1 MANVR
6 PLRGTSVAGR
16 WVAVL
21 PSAALLAVAC
31 TSLPSATTDVQVPQ
45 ETLEQTET
53 VTTSA
58 LVSQMLIGSA
68 FEGIEESQVL
78 ADARSFCGVL
88 GGDWTGES
96 ATQALFE
103 IAAAASFGRVAD
115 PDSLDFGRDI
125 SPYMAVVGGVA
136 GDLCPTEN
144 EAFDEYV
151 ASVGFS
157 PFDPV
162 AEWARVIPRH
172 AQSPFADL
180 PFEIAIATAE
190 SWCEFMRAGGTPD
203 SFLVRSSAD
212 IAELDESGT
221 ATSAQEIRLLGDI
234 STLMSVGCPDE
245 AQRLMDAALASGNR
259 DPGFDPGPIALSPEE
274 AACSGLIW
282 AVDGFSDV
290 LSEDTL
296 NAFAFANPDECVS
309 ELGPVIVET
318 AVGNATA
325 PSNADLTGWFVV
337 GCYPIS
343 YAAHVAIGEE
353 LSPSGEGVLDEETL
367 ATFATASC
375 EGPFV
380 IGVDMGDEWEI
391 LREGVC
397 YYLDFVPTP
406 EQVDSGLVP
415 CP

>member
-1 MANVR
+1 
-6 PLRGTSVAGR
+6 
-16 WVAVL
+16 
-21 PSAALLAVAC
+21 
-31 TSLPSATTDVQVPQ
+31 
-45 ETLEQTET
+45 
-53 VTTSA
+53 
-58 LVSQMLIGSA
+58 
-68 FEGIEESQVL
+68 
-78 ADARSFCGVL
+78 
-88 GGDWTGES
+88 
-96 ATQALFE
+96 
-103 IAAAASFGRVAD
+103 
-115 PDSLDFGRDI
+115 
-125 SPYMAVVGGVA
+125 MAVVDGVA
-136 GDLCPTEN
+136 RDLCPVEI
-144 EAFDEYV
+144 EAFDEYTESI
-151 ASVGFS
+151 ALS

-162 AEWARVIPRH
+162 AEWARIVPRH

-180 PFEIAIATAE
+180 PFEIAMATAE

-203 SFLVRSSAD
+203 SLRVRSSSD

-221 ATSAQEIRLLGDI
+221 ATSAQEIGLAADI
-234 STLMSVGCPDE
+234 MTLMRVGCPEE
-245 AQRLMDAALASGNR
+245 AQRLMDAVLASDNR
-259 DPGFDPGPIALSPEE
+259 DPVFDLGQIALSPEE

-343 YAAHVAIGEE
+343 YAAQVAIVEE
-353 LSPSGEGVLDEETL
+353 LSPSGEGVFDEETL